1 MSIYKIV
8 VVDDSA
14 LSRKILSESLELE
27 LSFEVVYAAP
37 TAALAYKYLESN
49 PADLILL
56 DVNMPEIDGI
66 EAAGYIHKNWP
77 NTPILMCSALTERGA
92 DVTLRAMD
100 AGASDYITKPAAK
113 VGRDQFSRSLV
124 QKVLSLV
131 KAKGGRMTSNKKGAT
146 PRPAVKLARAV
157 GFTKPISA
165 LAIGSSTGG
174 PAALNTLFA
183 AFRGPLPLPVFIVQH
198 MPPVFTRLLGERLA
212 VKSGFKVKEGEHGE
226 RVEGGVTY
234 VAPGGKHMVVVERA
248 GLQYIELNEDPQEHS
263 CRPAVD
269 VLFRSLAQVYRDRCL
284 AAVLTG
290 MGADGSG
297 GTVALSKAG
306 SEVLVQDPATCV
318 VPSMPQAS
326 LAAGGVHGVMKLE
339 EIAQRFEQRS
349 ALSLASAR
357 KVAL

>member
-1 MSIYKIV
+1 MYKIV

-14 LSRKILSESLELE
+14 LSRKILSESLESDPHLK
-27 LSFEVVYAAP
+27 VVYAAP
-37 TAALAYKYLESN
+37 RAALAYKYLESK
-49 PADLILL
+49 PADLVLL

-66 EAAGYIHKNWP
+66 EAAGYIHNKWP

-100 AGASDYITKPAAK
+100 AGASDYITKPSAK

-124 QKVLSLV
+124 QKVMSLV
-131 KAKGGRMTSNKKGAT
+131 KAKGGRMKASNKGAP
-146 PRPAVKLARAV
+146 PRAPVKLATSR
-157 GFTKPISA
+157 GFAKPISA

-174 PAALNTLFA
+174 PSALNTLFS
-183 AFRGPLPLPVFIVQH
+183 AFRGPLPLPIFIVQH
-198 MPPVFTRLLGERLA
+198 MPPVFTRLLAERLA
-212 VKSGFKVKEGEHGE
+212 AKAGFKVKEGDHGE
-226 RVEGGVTY
+226 QVEAGCTY
-234 VAPGGKHMVVVERA
+234 IAPGGKHMVVVERG

-269 VLFRSLAQVYRDRCL
+269 VLFRSLARVYRDRCL

-297 GTVALSKAG
+297 GTLALSKAG
-306 SEVLVQDPATCV
+306 SEILVQDPATCV

-326 LAAGGVHGVMKLE
+326 LAAGAVHSVMKLE
-339 EIAQRFEQRS
+339 EIARRFEQRS
-349 ALSLASAR
+349 ALSLAGAR